1 MTEEQFSFGL
11 EVNPTQ
17 SLRDKWCSKIKGY
30 QKEYEK
36 WVKRGDKIV
45 ERYRNDQATTGDETT
60 RIRRYAL
67 LWSNIQTLGPAIYSR
82 PPKPE
87 VTRRY
92 YDKDPTAR
100 LASAV
105 LERALQY
112 EMDVTGFHAEVL
124 ACRDDY
130 LLAGRGT
137 LWQRYEPV
145 IEDAAEDTD
154 GDSEIDDGSQTLPSN
169 ENVNSDGMNT
179 PQPGVE
185 ALGANGGPMMRQR
198 VIGENAPTD
207 YVHWKDFL
215 HGPAQTWKQVPWVGR
230 KILLDKASVDARW
243 PSAPGQP
250 PLSSMLSFTH
260 KQEKDDDKKKQTTQI
275 IGNLALIYELWDK
288 TEFKAIWY
296 SDDLKTSVIEEVD
309 DPLQLDGFFP
319 CPEPLYAT
327 RTTDTLEPVPDYIF
341 YRDQASEIDILT
353 QRITLLMKSLAV
365 RGVYDS
371 SNQKLSDLLDE
382 RPENFMLPVDN
393 WAAFAEKGGFQGTT
407 SFVPIQQIAE
417 VVQGLQTAR
426 NQFIQD
432 AYQITGISDII
443 RGQGDPNDTAAAQ
456 QLKGQFGNM
465 RLNARRDAVA
475 EFVRN
480 ALRIK
485 AQVMAEHFD
494 QSTLRQISG
503 FDQMTEVTS
512 AVQAGQNADQMWI
525 GVYAL
530 LKNDPMRLTKLDVET
545 DSMIQADQ
553 QQQQAARTQFLQA
566 VGGFLKQAIEAVQE
580 APAIAPLMGQMLA
593 FGVRGFNIGRELEGV
608 IDQAIDQINKMV
620 ANPQPRPPNPEI
632 IKAQAEVQ
640 KAQADAQ
647 ASTTKAATD
656 AQAQQNKDN
665 VALAKQNQ
673 DAQQQAHEF
682 DENIRLQY
690 LELVLKYG
698 ALTVLQA
705 AQAVPQGDK
714 ALNG

>member
-1 MTEEQFSFGL
+1 MSEEQFSLGL
-11 EVNPTQ
+11 QVNPAQ
-17 SLRDKWCSKIKGY
+17 ALRDKWCSKIKGY

-36 WVKRGDKIV
+36 WTKRGEKIV
-45 ERYRNDQATTGDETT
+45 DRYRNDQASTGDEAQ
-60 RIRRYAL
+60 RLRRYAL
-67 LWSNIQTLGPAIYSR
+67 LWSNIQTLGPAVYCR
-82 PPKPE
+82 APKPE

-112 EMDVTGFHAEVL
+112 EMDVTGFHAEVM

-130 LLAGRGT
+130 LLTGRGT

-145 IEDAAEDTD
+145 FEDVAEDTD
-154 GDSEIDDGSQTLPSN
+154 GEPDDITRAGGGEANSN
-169 ENVNSDGMNT
+169 GGT
-179 PQPGVE
+179 PQPGIE
-185 ALGANGGPMMRQR
+185 ALGANGGPPLHQR

-230 KILLDKASVDARW
+230 KLLLDRASVDARW
-243 PSAPGQP
+243 PAQPGQP
-250 PLSSMLSFTH
+250 KLSTLLSFTH
-260 KQEKDDDKKKQTTQI
+260 KQEKDDDKNKGTNKI
-275 IGNLALIYELWDK
+275 IGNLALIYEIWDK
-288 TEFKAIWY
+288 TTFKALWY

-353 QRITLLMKSLAV
+353 QRITLLMKALAV

-371 SNQKLSDLLDE
+371 SNQKLSDLLNE

-407 SFVPIQQIAE
+407 SFVPIAQIAE
-417 VVQGLQTAR
+417 VVQGLQAAR
-426 NQFIQD
+426 TQFIQD
-432 AYQITGISDII
+432 VYQITGISDII
-443 RGQGDPNDTAAAQ
+443 RGQGDPDETAAAQ

-465 RLNARRDAVA
+465 RLNARRDAIA

-485 AQVMAEHFD
+485 AQVMSEHFD
-494 QSTLRQISG
+494 PNTLRQISG
-503 FDQMTEVTS
+503 FDQMTEVLS
-512 AVQAGQNADQMWI
+512 AVESGGNADALWQQ
-525 GVYAL
+525 VYGL
-530 LKNDPMRLTKLDVET
+530 LKSDPMRLTKLDVET
-545 DSMIQADQ
+545 DSMVQADQ
-553 QQQQAARTQFLQA
+553 QQQQQARTQFLAA
-566 VGGFLKQAIEAVQE
+566 VGGFLKQAIEAVRT
-580 APAIAPLMGQMLA
+580 APQLAPLMGQMLA

-608 IDQAIDQINKMV
+608 IDQAIDQINKLA
-620 ANPQPRPPNPEI
+620 ANPQPPPPNPEI
-632 IKAQAEVQ
+632 IKAQAEV
-640 KAQADAQ
+640 
-647 ASTTKAATD
+647 TKAEAEANSKKSSND
-656 AQAQQNKDN
+656 L
-665 VALAKQNQ
+665 ALQKQNQ
-673 DAQQQAHEF
+673 DADQQRHEF
-682 DENIRLQY
+682 DENIRLQM

-705 AQAVPQGDK
+705 AQAVPQGDR
-714 ALNG
+714 ALNA

>member
-1 MTEEQFSFGL
+1 MTEEQFSLGL
-11 EVNPTQ
+11 AVSPAQ
-17 SLRDKWCSKIKGY
+17 ALRDKWCSKIKGY

-36 WVKRGDKIV
+36 WMKRGDKIV
-45 ERYRNDQATTGDETT
+45 ERYRNDQASTGDEAA
-60 RIRRYAL
+60 RLRRYAL
-67 LWSNIQTLGPAIYSR
+67 LWSNVQTLGPAIYCR

-100 LASAV
+100 LASAT

-112 EMDVTGFHAEVL
+112 EMDVTGFHGEVL

-130 LLAGRGT
+130 LLTGRGT
-137 LWQRYEPV
+137 LWQRYEPI

-154 GDSEIDDGSQTLPSN
+154 GQPDDEGILPSN
-169 ENVNSDGMNT
+169 ENVNSDGMNQA
-179 PQPGVE
+179 QPGVE
-185 ALGANGGPMMRQR
+185 AIGANGGPVLHQR

-215 HGPAQTWKQVPWVGR
+215 HGPAQNWKQVPWVGR

-243 PSAPGQP
+243 PAAAGQP
-250 PLSSMLSFTH
+250 KLSSILSFTH
-260 KQEKDDDKKKQTTQI
+260 KQERDDDKKKQTTNI
-275 IGNLALIYELWDK
+275 IGNLALIYEIWDK
-288 TEFKAIWY
+288 TTFKAIWY
-296 SDDLKTSVIEEVD
+296 SEDLKTSVIEEVD
-309 DPLQLDGFFP
+309 DPLELDNFFP

-353 QRITLLMKSLAV
+353 QRITLLMKALAV

-371 SNQKLSDLLDE
+371 SNQKLSDLLNE

-426 NQFIQD
+426 NQFILD
-432 AYQITGISDII
+432 ANQITGISDII
-443 RGQGDPNDTAAAQ
+443 RGQGDPNDTATAQ

-465 RLNARRDAVA
+465 RLNARRDTIG
-475 EFVRN
+475 EFVRS

-494 QSTLRQISG
+494 PSTLRQISG
-503 FDQMTEVTS
+503 FDQMTEVVS
-512 AVQAGQNADQMWI
+512 AVQGGQNSDQMWMQ
-525 GVYAL
+525 VYGL

-553 QQQQAARTQFLQA
+553 IQQQESRTKFLQA
-566 VGGFLKQAIEAVQE
+566 VGGFIQQAIEAVNTS
-580 APAIAPLMGQMLA
+580 PALAPLMGQMLA

-608 IDQAIDQINKMV
+608 IDQAIDQINKMA
-620 ANPQPRPPNPEI
+620 ANPPPQQDPPEV
-632 IKAQAEVQ
+632 IKAQAEV
-640 KAQADAQ
+640 
-647 ASTTKAATD
+647 TKAATE
-656 AQAQQNKDN
+656 AQTAKDK
-665 VALAKQNQ
+665 ATLEIQKQNQ
-673 DAQQQAHEF
+673 NAAQQAHEF
-682 DENIRLQY
+682 DENIRLQMM
-690 LELVLKYG
+690 ELILKYG
-698 ALTVLQA
+698 ALSTMQA
-705 AQAVPQGDK
+705 ATSVPQQDR

>member
-1 MTEEQFSFGL
+1 MTEEQLSLGL
-11 EVNPTQ
+11 QVDKAQ
-17 SLRDKWCSKIKGY
+17 ALRDKWCSKISGY
-30 QKEYEK
+30 KKEYDK
-36 WVKRGDKIV
+36 WMKRGDKIV
-45 ERYRNDQATTGDETT
+45 DRYRNDQATTGDESA

-67 LWSNIQTLGPAIYSR
+67 LWSNIQTLGPAIYAR

-100 LASAV
+100 LASAT
-105 LERALQY
+105 LERALMY

-124 ACRDDY
+124 GCRDDY
-130 LLAGRGT
+130 LLVGRGT

-145 IEDAAEDTD
+145 FEDVAEDSD
-154 GDSEIDDGSQTLPSN
+154 GGPNDQTLPDTGETN
-169 ENVNSDGMNT
+169 GN

-185 ALGANGGPMMRQR
+185 AIGANGGPPLQQR

-230 KILLDKASVDARW
+230 KLLLDKASVDARW
-243 PSAPGQP
+243 PAKPGQP
-250 PLSSMLSFTH
+250 ALSTLLSFTH
-260 KQEKDDDKKKQTTQI
+260 KQERDDDKKRQTTQI
-275 IGNLALIYELWDK
+275 IGNLALIYEIWDK
-288 TEFKAIWY
+288 TTFKVAWY
-296 SDDLKTSVIEEVD
+296 SEDLKTSVIEEID
-309 DPLQLDGFFP
+309 DPLGLDNFFP

-371 SNQKLSDLLDE
+371 SNQKLADLLNE

-407 SFVPIQQIAE
+407 SFVPIAQIAE
-417 VVQGLQTAR
+417 VVSGLQTAR
-426 NQFIQD
+426 GQFIQD
-432 AYQITGISDII
+432 VYQITGISDII
-443 RGQGDPNDTAAAQ
+443 RGQGDPNETAAAQ

-465 RLNARRDAVA
+465 RLNSRRDAINQ
-475 EFVRN
+475 FVCE

-503 FDQMTEVTS
+503 FDQMTEVVS
-512 AVQAGQNADQMWI
+512 AAQTQGANVDALWQQ
-525 GVYAL
+525 VYAL

-553 QQQQAARTQFLQA
+553 IQQQQSRTQFLAA
-566 VGGFLKQAIEAVQE
+566 VGGFLKQALEAVQT
-580 APAIAPLMGQMLA
+580 APQLAPLMGQMLA

-608 IDQAIDQINKMV
+608 IDQAIDQINKLA
-620 ANPQPRPPNPEI
+620 ANPPPQPPNPEVVC
-632 IKAQAEVQ
+632 AQAEVS
-640 KAQADAQ
+640 KAQTDQ
-647 ASTTKAATD
+647 QTKTAEG
-656 AQAQQNKDN
+656 NL
-665 VALAKQNQ
+665 ALAKQQQ
-673 DAQQQAHEF
+673 DAIQQRHEF
-682 DENIRLQY
+682 DENMRLQI

-698 ALTVLQA
+698 AMSVMQA
-705 AQAVPQGDK
+705 SAALPSTDK
-714 ALNG
+714 GVLNGP

>member
-1 MTEEQFSFGL
+1 MITLTEEQFSLGL
-11 EVNPTQ
+11 AVDPSQ
-17 SLRDKWCSKIKGY
+17 ALRDKWCSKIKGY

-36 WVKRGDKIV
+36 WMKRGDKIV
-45 ERYRNDQATTGDETT
+45 DRYRNDQASTGDESA

-67 LWSNIQTLGPAIYSR
+67 LWSNIQTLGPAIYCR
-82 PPKPE
+82 QPKPE

-105 LERALQY
+105 LERALEY
-112 EMDVTGFHAEVL
+112 EMDITGFHAEVM
-124 ACRDDY
+124 ASRDDY
-130 LLAGRGT
+130 LLTGRGT
-137 LWQRYEPV
+137 LWQRYEP
-145 IEDAAEDTD
+145 IMEDVAEDTD
-154 GDSEIDDGSQTLPSN
+154 GQPDDVTLPST
-169 ENVNSDGMNT
+169 EGLNSDGMNQA
-179 PQPGVE
+179 QPGVE
-185 ALGANGGPMMRQR
+185 AMGANGGPVMRQR

-215 HGPAQTWKQVPWVGR
+215 HGPAQNWKQVPWVGR
-230 KILLDKASVDARW
+230 KLLLDKASVDARW
-243 PSAPGQP
+243 PAAPGQP
-250 PLSSMLSFTH
+250 PLSTLLSFTH
-260 KQEKDDDKKKQTTQI
+260 KQERDDDKKKQTTNI
-275 IGNLALIYELWDK
+275 IGNLALIYEIWDK

-296 SDDLKTSVIEEVD
+296 SEDLKTSVIEEVD
-309 DPLQLDGFFP
+309 DPLQLDNFFP

-371 SNQKLSDLLDE
+371 SNMKLADLLNE

-426 NQFIQD
+426 TQFIND
-432 AYQITGISDII
+432 VYQITGISDII
-443 RGQGDPNDTAAAQ
+443 RGQGDPNDTATAQ

-465 RLNARRDAVA
+465 RLNARRDAVG
-475 EFVRN
+475 EFVRS

-503 FDQMTEVTS
+503 FDQMTEVVS
-512 AVQAGQNADQMWI
+512 AVQTQGANADQMWM

-553 QQQQAARTQFLQA
+553 QQQQAARTQFLEA
-566 VGGFLKQAIEAVQE
+566 IGGFLKQAIDAVRT
-580 APAIAPLMGQMLA
+580 APQLAPLMGQMLA

-608 IDQAIDQINKMV
+608 IDQAIDQINKLA
-620 ANPQPRPPNPEI
+620 ANPPPPQPNPEV
-632 IKAQAEVQ
+632 IKAQAEV
-640 KAQADAQ
+640 
-647 ASTTKAATD
+647 TKAETD
-656 AQAQQNKDN
+656 QQTKQNADN
-665 VALAKQNQ
+665 MALAKQNQ
-673 DAQQQAHEF
+673 NAAQQAHEF
-682 DENIRLQY
+682 DENIRLQIM
-690 LELVLKYG
+690 ELILKYG
-698 ALTVLQA
+698 ALATMQA
-705 AQAVPQGDK
+705 AAAVPQQDR